1 MCGILLI
8 NRAQNKL
15 IIFQT
20 LKKFVWL
27 QAETRRKS
35 LIMIPRYQRFK
46 VVNSIPIKTELG
58 PYLGYMGYYLSNGG
72 RISFIFDV

>member
-1 MCGILLI
+1 MCQVGLCVHQIFWI
-8 NRAQNKL
+8 N
-15 IIFQT
+15 
-20 LKKFVWL
+20 VWL

>member
-1 MCGILLI
+1 MLLVI
-8 NRAQNKL
+8 TDRY
-15 IIFQT
+15 T
-20 LKKFVWL
+20 FVWL